1 MRDKLLAQ
9 MPREYEEN
17 LINIRMTAK
26 INKILGSNYKI
37 SDIANMDYYTVL
49 AILLEG

>member
-17 LINIRMTAK
+17 LIDIRITAK
-26 INKILGSNYKI
+26 VNKVLGSNYKI
-37 SDIANMDYYTVL
+37 SEVASMDYYTLL